1 LNKKAGEYLASQDKL
16 VQYFNGVISRQ
27 TQKEAADSQAGIV
40 KNLLDNA
47 KISNAAAPVTAGPNF
62 DPSSMP
68 QKSSGSL
75 GTVGKFIEDF
85 GAGTL
90 AMLHGREGVVT
101 EGQLKNLVSD
111 TFNLGQSSINP
122 KSIVTAMLEE
132 LSGGIQ
138 SAEGA
143 AGAAAQ
149 QAPTAAVA
157 QPQVIIPPAMNDLAQ
172 GINQLN
178 MRMERLIA
186 AVEDGANKTARA
198 AKGKGN
204 LLA

>member
-1 LNKKAGEYLASQDKL
+1 
-16 VQYFNGVISRQ
+16 
-27 TQKEAADSQAGIV
+27 
-40 KNLLDNA
+40 
-47 KISNAAAPVTAGPNF
+47 
-62 DPSSMP
+62 
-68 QKSSGSL
+68 
-75 GTVGKFIEDF
+75 VGKFIEDF

-101 EGQLKNLVSD
+101 EAQLKNLVSE
-111 TFNLGQSSINP
+111 TFSLGQSSVNP
-122 KSIVTAMLEE
+122 KSIVSAMIEE
-132 LSGGIQ
+132 LSGGIK

-149 QAPTAAVA
+149 SAPAAAVA
-157 QPQVIIPPAMNDLAQ
+157 QPQVIIPPAMNDLSQ
-172 GINQLN
+172 GIIQLN